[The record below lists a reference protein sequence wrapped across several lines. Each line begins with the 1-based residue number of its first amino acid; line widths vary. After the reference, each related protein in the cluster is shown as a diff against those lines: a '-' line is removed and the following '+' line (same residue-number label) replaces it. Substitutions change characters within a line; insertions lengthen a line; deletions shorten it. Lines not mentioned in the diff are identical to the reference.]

1 MTFCTNTMIPTTYL
15 AIRKLALVSCSYE
28 WRYIGYILPWIH
40 FTYQTLDITLIQAS
54 VFFLQIDSFQ
64 LHIIVGLFHLSKSA
78 SLLQYFIILI
88 KWGHKVNIASCQL
101 QHFSRSIN
109 IWYHVKFLQFET
121 FVLFSMWFHFV
132 WILIKCM
139 CLISFT
145 QCYHHSLSNTYL
157 ECEAIKKH
165 NKI

>member
-1 MTFCTNTMIPTTYL
+1 MQWKYFRKVILHQVRYDVLHQHNETYCVFSNRKTCIGKFFLWIKVYMIY
-15 AIRKLALVSCSYE
+15 
-28 WRYIGYILPWIH
+28 
-40 FTYQTLDITLIQAS
+40 FTLDTFYLSNFGYHVILTFI
-54 VFFLQIDSFQ
+54 
-64 LHIIVGLFHLSKSA
+64 HLSKSA

-109 IWYHVKFLQFET
+109 IWNHVKFLQFET
-121 FVLFSMWFHFV
+121 FVLFSMWFNFV
-132 WILIKCM
+132 WILIKWI
-139 CLISFT
+139 CLISFI
-145 QCYHHSLSNTYL
+145 QCHHHSLSNTYF